1 MPIYKKV
8 NQDFFKEWSHDMAY
22 VLGFLFAD
30 GNIIKN
36 KRGAHFIS
44 FYSAD
49 LVLLKLIKKAL
60 NSDHKITKRKSINL
74 HNYSIQIGSKE
85 IYRDLI
91 KLGLKEKKTHRMK
104 FPKMENKY
112 FSDFLRGYFDGDGN
126 VWVGEIH
133 KERKTTHQTIRTS
146 FTSCSYEF
154 LRSLQNYIS
163 KTTAHS
169 GSLVKGRGNYYRLT
183 YSSQGSFNLYKI
195 MYNNSQSPLFL
206 KRKKV
211 TFARYFK
218 INTCRCK

>member
-1 MPIYKKV
+1 VPIYKKIDK
-8 NQDFFKEWSHDMAY
+8 DFFKKWSYDMAY

-49 LVLLKLIKKAL
+49 LVLLKSIKKIL
-60 NSDHKITKRKSINL
+60 KSEHKITKRKSINL

-85 IYRDLI
+85 MYLDLI
-91 KLGLKEKKTHRMK
+91 TLGLQEKKTHRMK
-104 FPKMENKY
+104 LPEMKKEY
-112 FSDFLRGYFDGDGN
+112 FAHFLRGYFDGDGN

-146 FTSCSYEF
+146 FTSCSFEF
-154 LRSLQNYIS
+154 LKSLQDYIS
-163 KTTAHS
+163 KLTSHS
-169 GSLVKGRGNYYRLT
+169 GSLVKGSGNYYRLT

-206 KRKKV
+206 KRKRV
-211 TFARYFK
+211 IFAKYFK
-218 INTCRCK
+218 DK

>member
-1 MPIYKKV
+1 
-8 NQDFFKEWSHDMAY
+8 MAY

-49 LVLLKLIKKAL
+49 LSLLKLIKKTL

-85 IYRDLI
+85 MYLDLI
-91 KLGLKEKKTHRMK
+91 NLGLKEKKTHRME
-104 FPKMENKY
+104 FPEMGKEY
-112 FSDFLRGYFDGDGN
+112 FQDFLRGYFDGDGN

-133 KERKTTHQTIRTS
+133 KERKTKHQTIRTS
-146 FTSCSYEF
+146 FTSCSFEF
-154 LRSLQNYIS
+154 LKSLQDYIFKITS
-163 KTTAHS
+163 HS
-169 GSLVKGRGNYYRLT
+169 GSLIKGRGNYYRLT

-206 KRKKV
+206 KRKRV
-211 TFARYFK
+211 IFARYFRDK
-218 INTCRCK
+218 YLQV